1 MLMYQYLFLYVMIAM
16 IFDYDTSHC
25 IQLLN
30 RITTR
35 GILVAFTGLY
45 RNGMF
50 DKWLMDKSVL
60 PVTRR

>member
-1 MLMYQYLFLYVMIAM
+1 MLMYQHLLYVMIAM
-16 IFDYDTSHC
+16 IFDYDTSHY

-35 GILVAFTGLY
+35 GILVAFNGLY